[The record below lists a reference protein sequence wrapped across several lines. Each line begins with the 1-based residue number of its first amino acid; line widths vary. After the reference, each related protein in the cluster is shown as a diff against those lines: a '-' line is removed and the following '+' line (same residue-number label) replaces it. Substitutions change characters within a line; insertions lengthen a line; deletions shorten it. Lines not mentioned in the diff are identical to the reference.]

1 MKSGNRALLMVLQN
15 APYVLFIVLLVVFGL
30 MSDRFLAL
38 NNFRNIVIQA
48 APIAILAIGMTF
60 VLLIGHIDLSIGA
73 SMYLTASVL
82 AIYLTGLPWPSGL
95 LAVIVMAG
103 AIGALHG
110 GVVTRLGVASFIV
123 TLATL
128 FILRG
133 VAMWLSNT
141 RTLMFPDPIT
151 DLNRTYL
158 LGVPSAIVAF
168 LLVFAVAWLVLH
180 QTPFGRQVYAVGGD
194 PEAARKAGLPVRR
207 IVFICFVIA
216 GICAGIGGFVSI
228 TQIGAV
234 GPKYGDQIEFSA
246 IAAAVL
252 GGVSLFGGRGSVIGT
267 VFGAILIKTVQNGL
281 NIINADP
288 YIYPLVTAAIIFM
301 AVAID
306 GLRTRIIERL
316 ERRTI
321 RPLEAT

>member
-1 MKSGNRALLMVLQN
+1 MKIGSRALLLILQN
-15 APYVLFIVLLVVFGL
+15 APYILFVVLLVVFGL
-30 MSDRFLAL
+30 MSDRFVALA
-38 NNFRNIVIQA
+38 NFRNIIIQA

-60 VLLIGHIDLSIGA
+60 VLLTGQIDLSIGG
-73 SMYLTASVL
+73 SMYLTASVIAL
-82 AIYLTGLPWPSGL
+82 YLPEAPWPVGL
-95 LAVIVMAG
+95 AAVIVMGGIIG
-103 AIGALHG
+103 AING
-110 GVVTRLGVASFIV
+110 GVVTRFGIASFIV

-133 VAMWLSNT
+133 IAMYLSNT
-141 RTLMFPDPIT
+141 RTLMFQDQILT
-151 DLNRTYL
+151 LNRATV
-158 LGVPSAIVAF
+158 LGIPSAIFAF
-168 LLVFAVAWLVLH
+168 LVVFAVAWMILH
-180 QTPFGRQVYAVGGD
+180 QTAFGRQVYAVGGD
-194 PEAARKAGLPVRR
+194 PEAARKAGLPVAR

-216 GICAGIGGFVSI
+216 GICAGVGGFVSI

-252 GGVSLFGGRGSVIGT
+252 GGVSLFGGRGSVTGT

-288 YIYPLVTAAIIFM
+288 YIYPLVTAAIIFL

-321 RPLEAT
+321 RPLTAE

>member
-1 MKSGNRALLMVLQN
+1 MKIGSRALLIILQN
-15 APYVLFIVLLVVFGL
+15 APYILFVLLLIVFGL
-30 MSDRFLAL
+30 MSDRFFAIA
-38 NNFRNIVIQA
+38 NFRNIIIQA

-60 VLLIGHIDLSIGA
+60 VLLTAQIDLSVGG

-82 AIYLTGLPWPSGL
+82 ALYLTGLPWPVGL
-95 LAVIVMAG
+95 AAVLVMG
-103 AIGALHG
+103 GVIGAVNG
-110 GVVTRLGVASFIV
+110 AVVTRFGIASFIV
-123 TLATL
+123 TLAML

-133 VAMWLSNT
+133 VAMYLSNT
-141 RTLMFPDPIT
+141 RTLMFEDQILT
-151 DLNRTYL
+151 LNRATV
-158 LGVPSAIVAF
+158 LGVPSAIFAF
-168 LLVFAVAWLVLH
+168 LVVFAIAWIILH

-194 PEAARKAGLPVRR
+194 PEAARKAGLPVGR
-207 IVFICFVIA
+207 IVFFCFVIA
-216 GICAGIGGFVSI
+216 GICAGVGGFVSI

-234 GPKYGDQIEFSA
+234 GPKYGDQIEFAA

-252 GGVSLFGGRGSVIGT
+252 GGVSLFGGRGSVSGT
-267 VFGAILIKTVQNGL
+267 VFGAILIKSVQNGL

-288 YIYPLVTAAIIFM
+288 YIYPLVTAGIIFL

-321 RPLEAT
+321 RPLAAE

>member
-1 MKSGNRALLMVLQN
+1 MKLGSRALLLILQN
-15 APYVLFIVLLVVFGL
+15 APYLLFIVLLVVFGL

-38 NNFRNIVIQA
+38 ANFRNIIIQA

-60 VLLIGHIDLSIGA
+60 VLLTAQIDLSVGG

-82 AIYLTGLPWPSGL
+82 ALYLTGIPWPIGL
-95 LAVIVMAG
+95 AAVLMLAG
-103 AIGALHG
+103 AIGAVNG
-110 GVVTRLGVASFIV
+110 FVVTRFGIASFIV

-133 VAMWLSNT
+133 IAMYLSNT
-141 RTLMFPDPIT
+141 RTLMFEDQILT
-151 DLNRTYL
+151 LNRATV
-158 LGVPSAIVAF
+158 LGIPSAIFAF
-168 LLVFAVAWLVLH
+168 LVVFAIAWVVLH

-194 PEAARKAGLPVRR
+194 PEAARKAGLPVGR
-207 IVFICFVIA
+207 IVFACFVIA
-216 GICAGIGGFVSI
+216 GLCAGIGGFVSI

-234 GPKYGDQIEFSA
+234 GPKYGDQIEFAA

-252 GGVSLFGGRGSVIGT
+252 GGVSLFGGRGSVSGT
-267 VFGAILIKTVQNGL
+267 VFGAILIKSVQNGL

-288 YIYPLVTAAIIFM
+288 YIYPLVTAAIIFL

-321 RPLEAT
+321 RPLAAE